1 MKLKDFMLTKISQ
14 TEKNK
19 NIVRFYLDKI
29 FRIGKFREVKKG
41 EQKCQQLRHEEEL
54 VYRV

>member
-29 FRIGKFREVKKG
+29 FRIGKFREVKKRRT
-41 EQKCQQLRHEEEL
+41 EVPAAKA
-54 VYRV
+54 